1 MCAIALTAP
10 LPAAAQQ
17 EQLYVVEGPGRMACS
32 DFSGLDP
39 AGDQA
44 RGVAAWLTGYMT
56 AHQRLMSDVFDLTPW
71 QTVPV
76 LLSLLR
82 QYCDANG
89 EAKVEEGAQQLVAY
103 LRPGALTEPAKVVAV
118 GSGKNVVLLYA
129 PVVAEVRKKLSEAGH
144 RAGPSMEELAD
155 ALRAYQAENDL
166 PQTGLPDQSTLVTL
180 LR

>member
-1 MCAIALTAP
+1 M
-10 LPAAAQQ
+10 
-17 EQLYVVEGPGRMACS
+17 EGPGRMACS

-39 AGDQA
+39 ASDES

-56 AHQRLMSDVFDLTPW
+56 AHQRLMPDIFDLTPW

-103 LRPGALTEPAKVVAV
+103 LRPGALTGPAKVVAV

-129 PVVAEVRKKLSEAGH
+129 PVVAEVRKKLAEAGH
-144 RAGPSMEELAD
+144 RAGPSMDDLSD
-155 ALRAYQAENDL
+155 ALRTYQAEKNL

>member
-1 MCAIALTAP
+1 M
-10 LPAAAQQ
+10 
-17 EQLYVVEGPGRMACS
+17 VEGPGRMACS

-39 AGDQA
+39 ASDEA

-56 AHQRLMSDVFDLTPW
+56 GHQRLMSDVFDLTPW

-82 QYCDANG
+82 QYCEANG

-129 PVVAEVRKKLSEAGH
+129 PVVAEVRRKLADAGH
-144 RAGPSMEELAD
+144 RAGPSMEDLGD
-155 ALRAYQAENDL
+155 ALRAYQAEKNL
-166 PQTGLPDQSTLVTL
+166 PQTGLPDQATLVTL

>member
-1 MCAIALTAP
+1 M
-10 LPAAAQQ
+10 
-17 EQLYVVEGPGRMACS
+17 VEGPGRMACA

-39 AGDQA
+39 ASDEA

-56 AHQRLMSDVFDLTPW
+56 GHQRLMSDIFDLTPW

-82 QYCDANG
+82 QYCEANG

-103 LRPGALTEPAKVVAV
+103 LRPDALTGPAKVVAV

-129 PVVAEVRKKLSEAGH
+129 PVVAEVRRKLAETGH
-144 RAGPSMEELAD
+144 PAGPSMEDLAA
-155 ALRAYQAENDL
+155 ALRSYQAEKNL
-166 PQTGLPDQSTLVTL
+166 PQTGLPDQSTLATL